1 MKDRIQ
7 QLMEA
12 QHMNQQTFASY
23 TGIGTASLSSIFT
36 GRTRPTLNHVNA
48 ILDKFPNINPLW
60 LLKGEGG
67 MLLTTDGSGSDN
79 GSATVSG
86 NDMAQSSPV
95 STTIG
100 TQDDETYDSP
110 TTQYHKNPKT
120 GRERISANMTDTPNL
135 FSSPH
140 TANPSGNRVPK
151 PDNPQLSG
159 FHCEPQPKIIQ
170 IQRKIT
176 EIRVFYDDQ
185 TWESFVPKK

>member
-1 MKDRIQ
+1 
-7 QLMEA
+7 
-12 QHMNQQTFASY
+12 
-23 TGIGTASLSSIFT
+23 
-36 GRTRPTLNHVNA
+36 
-48 ILDKFPNINPLW
+48 
-60 LLKGEGG
+60 